1 MQIPKSINRKATPE
15 YMAFVDA
22 RRRCEQPS
30 RVQYPLYGGRGI
42 KFLFKDFEEFCS
54 VLGKK
59 PEKHSLDRIDNNG
72 HYCAS
77 NVKWSTQSEQN
88 KNRRKEVLNKSKALD
103 WLIQTPD
110 NQIIKVHNM
119 SNFCKEN
126 NLSKEN
132 LHSTLRTSW
141 KHAGFK
147 VVKKL
152 GKPEVIAAYQAAQ
165 AAAEAA
171 RTA

>member
-1 MQIPKSINRKATPE
+1 MTALKFANRKATPE

-30 RVQYPLYGGRGI
+30 RVQYALYGGRGI
-42 KFLFKDFEEFCS
+42 KFLFKDFEEFYS
-54 VLGKK
+54 VLGKR
-59 PEKHSLDRIDNNG
+59 PEKHSLDRIDNDG

-88 KNRRKEVLNKSKALD
+88 KNRRKEILNKSKALD

-110 NQIIKVHNM
+110 NQIIEVHNM

-126 NLSKEN
+126 NLCKEN
-132 LHSTLRTSW
+132 LHSTLRTGW

-152 GKPEVIAAYQAAQ
+152 HKSEVIAAYQAQ
-165 AAAEAA
+165 LEANKPA
-171 RTA
+171 GE